1 MCVMRFV
8 NQKITHPPGIV
19 PLPAMRAYR
28 KAMAVGQ
35 LAGEMRAF
43 ASALISFAGGAEIM
57 RTLKKLLVAG
67 AVVASAT
74 AVAVGPALADPI
86 NGSGHKVTPKATDI
100 VGVGSDTTQF
110 VLDQLAFDY
119 NKAHATGPRL
129 YSWDALNPTTGG
141 SENIVIKAGCAATL
155 RPNGSS
161 AGIAELIKNNKT
173 SDHKHFCV
181 DYARSSRGRAS
192 TDPAKGP
199 GGIVFVAL
207 GKDAVTW
214 AANKTTN
221 APANL
226 TTAQLHDIYNCTVTN
241 WNQVGGAAG
250 TINAQ
255 LPQTSSGTRKF
266 FLTAIGLTDGG
277 PCTHSTA
284 EENEGVN
291 SALKGAN
298 TIFPYSIGKY
308 IAQVFHSAN
317 CINATCTG
325 SPACHPT
332 KTQNKF
338 GCDAHGNMVLHKI
351 NGKAP
356 TVGTGAKT
364 TINTHFSANFVRT
377 IFDVVRWASTPDNI
391 PRALDKVF
399 GSAKR
404 HGWVC
409 ASTKAH
415 TDLTNYGFLNTPF
428 CGTGS

>member
-1 MCVMRFV
+1 
-8 NQKITHPPGIV
+8 
-19 PLPAMRAYR
+19 
-28 KAMAVGQ
+28 MAVGQ
-35 LAGEMRAF
+35 PAGEVRAF
-43 ASALISFAGGAEIM
+43 AGAPISYPGGAEIM
-57 RTLKKLLVAG
+57 RTLKKLLATAAVA
-67 AVVASAT
+67 ASAT
-74 AVAVGPALADPI
+74 AMAVGPALADPI
-86 NGSGHKVTPKATDI
+86 NGSGKPVTPRETDV
-100 VGVGSDTTQF
+100 VGVGSDTTEF
-110 VLDQLAFDY
+110 LLDQLAFNY
-119 NKAHATGPRL
+119 NKSHSTGAKL
-129 YSWDALNPTTGG
+129 YSWDALNPKTGAMG
-141 SENIVIKAGCAATL
+141 DLIREKAGCALTP

-161 AGIAELIKNNKT
+161 AGIAELIKNTKT
-173 SDHKHFCV
+173 GDKKHFCV
-181 DYARSSRGRAS
+181 DYARSSRARAS

-214 AANKTTN
+214 ASNKTTN

-226 TTAQLHDIYNCTVTN
+226 TTAQLHDIYNCTKTN
-241 WNQVGGAAG
+241 WNQVGGKNG

-291 SALKGAN
+291 SVLKGPN

-317 CINATCTG
+317 CVNSSCTG

-338 GCDAHGNMVLHKI
+338 GCDAHGSMVLRKI
-351 NGKAP
+351 NGTAP

-364 TINTHFSANFVRT
+364 TINPHFSAKFVRT
-377 IFDVVRWASTPDNI
+377 IFDVVRWASTSNNI
-391 PRALDKVF
+391 PKYLQKF
-399 GSAKR
+399 FS
-404 HGWVC
+404 HTGWVC
-409 ASTKAH
+409 ANATAH
-415 TDLTNYGFLNTPF
+415 KDLTNYGFLNTPF